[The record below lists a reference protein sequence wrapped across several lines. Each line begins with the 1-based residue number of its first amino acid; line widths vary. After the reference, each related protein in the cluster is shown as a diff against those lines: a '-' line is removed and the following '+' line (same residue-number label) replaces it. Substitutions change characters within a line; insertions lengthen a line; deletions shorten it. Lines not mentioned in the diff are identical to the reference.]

1 MAQGVSRPDFEKVMR
16 NLSFKEVMES
26 DLFGTDV
33 DELVSD
39 LTHVCRA
46 RNGSGPTT
54 EMMLARV
61 AAEAIAEIKRRDAV
75 KQLVSENPK
84 EAPTI

>member
-1 MAQGVSRPDFEKVMR
+1 MR

-33 DELVSD
+33 DELADD

-54 EMMLARV
+54 EMMLARM
-61 AAEAIAEIKRRDAV
+61 AAEAIVEL
-75 KQLVSENPK
+75 KQRKDYEQRVERTLHNL
-84 EAPTI
+84 